1 MLTGRPKQRD
11 YRDAELYSIRFQQ
24 CLTRAMTLIKMHFLS
39 VLNAVAV
46 EVGQRIDA
54 ATSTGAGGKPGPT
67 DLSETALNALLYAKF
82 SSIDQTTRDL
92 LNELEKRAVASPE
105 EYGNLLQECFAAW
118 FGARTQL
125 LSPHLN
131 EEVRRMGPQTTEL
144 VKLVSASFARRILD
158 TCLI

>member
-1 MLTGRPKQRD
+1 
-11 YRDAELYSIRFQQ
+11 
-24 CLTRAMTLIKMHFLS
+24 MTLIKMHFLS

-46 EVGQRIDA
+46 EIGQRIDA